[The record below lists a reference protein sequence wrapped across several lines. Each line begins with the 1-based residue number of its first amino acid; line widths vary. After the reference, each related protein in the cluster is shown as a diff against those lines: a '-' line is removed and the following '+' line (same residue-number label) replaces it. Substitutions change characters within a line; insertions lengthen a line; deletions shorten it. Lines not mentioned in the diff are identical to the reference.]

1 MSYSGTWKPRLSG
14 PHVYMNFKALC
25 NSKVAEHAGPK
36 EPNMYI
42 CAHHDK
48 KSIQYPRHAGSRED
62 GYFWERDRN
71 SDASLPFS
79 GHSQFE
85 NIPVSAIPI
94 DSGKAWVCVKCFR
107 GLKKYIRANPDT
119 LKTAIRNEL
128 LLDEEEEEVEKLVKT
143 LDFATDFQTA
153 PMYFVGEEEDT
164 KKWSQTKSLSMR
176 LDTYELWKRNS
187 SCDVCKERRKKCK
200 CHSKE
205 LVNTM
210 EALLWPPTKDFKT
223 LCMWAFFTE
232 KNTKKMRWK
241 KEYWFKILRMGPQTL
256 KQKALQVYC
265 NYFNDTTCTTA
276 ANTNA
281 SLTEASVTWLRLLE
295 DSFPDGGFTHLKC
308 FLLCAK
314 KGESE
319 FRREHPHANPKQK
332 EYHSM
337 FLKWLEKQNH
347 PTQLKR
353 LK

>member
-1 MSYSGTWKPRLSG
+1 MISGTYADSLSG
-14 PHVYMNFKALC
+14 PTVYMNFKGLV
-25 NSKVAEHAGPK
+25 NSKLAAHAGPK
-36 EPNMYI
+36 RPNMYI
-42 CAHHDK
+42 CAHHDE

-62 GYFWERDRN
+62 GYCWERDRN
-71 SDASLPFS
+71 SDASPPFS
-79 GHSQFE
+79 GHSLCGT
-85 NIPVSAIPI
+85 IPVSAIPI

-107 GLKKYIRANPDT
+107 GLKIHIRANPET

-128 LLDEEEEEVEKLVKT
+128 LLDEEEEEVEKLVDT

-153 PMYFVGEEEDT
+153 PMYFVGKEEDT
-164 KKWSQTKSLSMR
+164 KKWSQKNGLSMR

-187 SCDVCKERRKKCK
+187 SCDVCKKRRKKCK

-210 EALLWPPTKDFKT
+210 EALLWPPTKDFET

-281 SLTEASVTWLRLLE
+281 SLTEASVTWLGLLNQ
-295 DSFPDGGFTHLKC
+295 SFPDGFTSLKC
-308 FLLCAK
+308 FLWCAK

-337 FLKWLEKQNH
+337 FLKWLKNEN
-347 PTQLKR
+347 TQLN
-353 LK
+353 